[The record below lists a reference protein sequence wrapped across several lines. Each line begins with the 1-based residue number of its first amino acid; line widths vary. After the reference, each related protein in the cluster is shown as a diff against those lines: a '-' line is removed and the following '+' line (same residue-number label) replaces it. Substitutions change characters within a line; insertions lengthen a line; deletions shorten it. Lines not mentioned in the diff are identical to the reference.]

1 MAAPVWTLS
10 VDLQTKTASFTT
22 GMAEAARSARST
34 FTQIRSDAKEGGE
47 ETSKSFV
54 NAQQALGVL
63 TNSLRGDA
71 ENALADIIRELSH
84 TGVVMAALPFAA
96 VGGGLLLAIN
106 LAVEAAAKLREWREE
121 QEKITAEQTRFGTAL
136 RESFNGLDEKI
147 LQAEEHAD
155 ELTNNHLG
163 ALKKQLELID
173 HQSMSELIQQI
184 ESIAK
189 AAEPVFKALEG
200 HWYTMGIGSAG
211 ASHALE
217 QFKTT
222 YEALQAQG
230 KDKEAGDLLAGTLA
244 SAEKVLAAQR
254 AMNSSRGD
262 MGALG
267 RTVDYSAQYHA
278 QAVLQAAK
286 VGSTEKE
293 VQAQEAL
300 VRALSSQVTAEQ
312 KIAELKSLDKG
323 NAAKQTGNED
333 SARRAEA
340 AKAAAASELAI
351 NELRLQA
358 DKAMAAAT
366 LEIQRAS
373 IADRLTSDLAFAER
387 EKEIKL
393 ASNQQEMAALDRSG
407 KDYANQLKGLQEK
420 ALEISQQHET
430 SVAELR
436 SRSTIEQNKKDLAD
450 YEQGER
456 DKLGATQQGSQAR
469 LDVLEA
475 SIQDAQARSLQD
487 TDYYRQLGSQRID
500 LIRQLAQD
508 EAKLKADAAREEAD
522 NTQKMGQQALAAELE
537 QQTLRDSSRR
547 MTDAQRV
554 SELTESSNREL
565 AIKQAA
571 LQQEQVAL
579 DTSAKDYENKLQ
591 ALQNKERQ
599 LVQAHVNDIASIK
612 AQSEMAQN
620 ARTEI
625 SYQRFAA
632 IAAGGLTSV
641 IMGHQTFAA
650 MMSSIGD
657 QVASGMLQNA
667 LKDAMTADFGKE
679 KDAAKAARK
688 MFLAG
693 MELPFPANI
702 VAAPTLAA
710 GAFAAVMAFAGG
722 TDGVP
727 GVGRGDVVP
736 AMLTP
741 GEGVVPGGVMDG
753 LRNVARNGGFDR
765 GPSVN
770 IRAHFAPTVH
780 ALDAAGVDKVLTKHG
795 EVFQKHINNA
805 VRKANR

>member
-22 GMAEAARSARST
+22 GMAEAARVARSS
-34 FTQIRSDAKEGGE
+34 FSQIRNDAKEGGA
-47 ETSKSFV
+47 ETSKSFI

-84 TGVVMAALPFAA
+84 TGAVMAALPFAA

-121 QEKITAEQTRFGTAL
+121 QEKITTEQTRFGTAL

-147 LQAEEHAD
+147 LQAEERTD

-184 ESIAK
+184 EAIAK

-222 YEALQAQG
+222 YESLQSQG
-230 KDKEAGDLLAGTLA
+230 KEKEAGDLLAGTLA
-244 SAEKVLAAQR
+244 SAEKVLAAQK
-254 AMNSSRGD
+254 AMNGSRGD

-267 RTVDYSAQYHA
+267 RDVDYAAQYRA

-300 VRALSSQVTAEQ
+300 VKALSSQLTAEQ
-312 KIAELKSLDKG
+312 KIAELKNIDKG

-340 AKAAAASELAI
+340 AKAAAASELAV

-373 IADRLTSDLAFAER
+373 IADRLTNDLAFAAR
-387 EKEIKL
+387 DKEIKL
-393 ASNQQEMAALDRSG
+393 AANQAEMAALDRSG

-420 ALEISQQHET
+420 ALEITQQYLT

-436 SRSTIEQNKKDLAD
+436 SRSTIEQNKKDLGD

-456 DKLGATQQGSQAR
+456 DKIAATQQGSQAR
-469 LDVLEA
+469 LDIIEA
-475 SIQDAQARSLQD
+475 SLKEAQAKTLQD
-487 TDYYRQLGSQRID
+487 TDYYRQLGSQKID
-500 LIRQLAQD
+500 TVRQLAQD
-508 EAKLKADAAREEAD
+508 EAKLKADAAREEAE
-522 NTQKMGQQALAAELE
+522 NTQKMGELALAAEQE
-537 QQTLRDSSRR
+537 QQALRDSGRR
-547 MTDAQRV
+547 MTDNQRIA
-554 SELTESSNREL
+554 EATEAANREF
-565 AIKQAA
+565 AIKLTA
-571 LQQEQVAL
+571 LQQEQTAL
-579 DTSAKDYENKLQ
+579 DTTTKDYENKLQ

-599 LVQAHVNDIASIK
+599 LVQQHENDIQNIKDQSQK
-612 AQSEMAQN
+612 AQNQRAQDAYN
-620 ARTEI
+620 RYEG
-625 SYQRFAA
+625 
-632 IAAGGLTSV
+632 IAAQGLTRV
-641 IMGHQTFAA
+641 LMGHQSFAA
-650 MMSSIGD
+650 MLGSIGD
-657 QVASGMLQNA
+657 QVVSGMMQNA
-667 LKDAMTADFGKE
+667 IQSVIANDFTKE
-679 KDAAKAARK
+679 SDAASAARSAFNLGLK
-688 MFLAG
+688 YG
-693 MELPFPANI
+693 GPAAF
-702 VAAPTLAA
+702 VMAPVMGAA
-710 GAFAAVMAFAGG
+710 AFASVMAFAGG

-753 LRNVARNGGFDR
+753 LRNVARSGGFDR
-765 GPSVN
+765 GPSINV
-770 IRAHFAPTVH
+770 RAHFAPTVH
-780 ALDAAGVDKVLTKHG
+780 AMDAAGVDKVLTKHG
-795 EVFQKHINNA
+795 DIFQKHINNA